1 MRPSSPALALSV
13 AAWVVACQSG
23 PRLQT
28 PAAPPA
34 PTASVEATVFLV
46 GDAGGAKSDDQVL
59 AALRAELIAEPAA
72 PTVVFLGDNVYP
84 AGIPPEGHPDRDEA
98 ERRLLTQAD
107 AVRGTSARAIF
118 IPGNHDWGHSG
129 EDGWEAIGRQEALI
143 AAQGLPGVSVQP
155 SGGCPGPVT
164 IEVTATLRLIVLD
177 SQWWLHPHAKPTDP
191 TSSCLADAKGEIT
204 AAIRKAVAADGGRI
218 GVVAHHPLA
227 TGGVHGGHFSVW
239 DHLFPLRVLES
250 WLWVPL
256 PILGSAYPIA
266 RMSGIS
272 NQDLSGGRYREL
284 NDSLRAV
291 FTGADVMFYAA
302 GHEHNLQVVVDST
315 FGHMLVSGAGYFDHT
330 TRTVYLEESRFAAA
344 RSGYMR
350 LEILRDGRVRL
361 IVVTVDAAGEA
372 QEAFTMWLA
381 QADDA

>member
-1 MRPSSPALALSV
+1 MRPCGPVLAVSV
-13 AAWVVACQSG
+13 AACVVACQSG

-28 PAAPPA
+28 PAAALVPA
-34 PTASVEATVFLV
+34 GSVEATVFLV
-46 GDAGGAKSDDQVL
+46 GDAGGAKPNDQVL
-59 AALRAELIAEPAA
+59 AAVRAELLAEPAA
-72 PTVVFLGDNVYP
+72 PLIVFLGDNVYP
-84 AGIPPEGHPDRDEA
+84 EGIPLEGDPGRAEA
-98 ERRLLTQAD
+98 ERRLLAQVEV
-107 AVRGTSARAIF
+107 VRGTGARAIF

-129 EDGWEAIGRQEALI
+129 EDGWGTIGRQEALV
-143 AAQGLPGVSVQP
+143 AAQALPDVSVQP

-164 IEVTATLRLIVLD
+164 IGVTATLRLIVLD
-177 SQWWLHPHAKPTDP
+177 TQWWLHPHDKPMHP
-191 TSSCLADAKGEIT
+191 TSSCLADAKSEVT
-204 AAIRKAVAADGGRI
+204 DAIRRTATEEGGRI

-239 DHLFPLRVLES
+239 DHLFPLRVLEP

-256 PILGSAYPIA
+256 PIIGSAYPIA

-272 NQDLSGGRYREL
+272 DQDLSGGRYREL
-284 NDSLRAV
+284 NDSLRAA
-291 FTGADVMFYAA
+291 FADADVVFYAA

-330 TRTVYLEESRFAAA
+330 TRTVYLDESRFAAA

-361 IVVTVDAAGEA
+361 VVVTVDAAGDTH
-372 QEAFTMWLA
+372 EAFTMWLA
-381 QADDA
+381 EADDA